1 MTKLEVLNR
10 LAAARDLTAGA
21 LARQLETSMEASGMM
36 LIRLMRQGLVV
47 RELDAGIFI
56 YNLTPKGHARRAFL
70 STLSTQTSEITD

>member
-10 LAAARDLTAGA
+10 LAAACDLTAGA
-21 LARQLETSMEASGMM
+21 LARQLETSTEASGMM

-47 RELDAGIFI
+47 RDLDAGIFT

-70 STLSTQTSEITD
+70 NTQTSEITD

>member
-21 LARQLETSMEASGMM
+21 LARQLETTSLEASGMM
-36 LIRLMRQGLVV
+36 LLRLMRQGLVV
-47 RELDAGIFI
+47 RELDAGIFV

-70 STLSTQTSEITD
+70 NTQTSEITD

>member
-10 LAAARDLTAGA
+10 LAAACNLTAGA

-56 YNLTPKGHARRAFL
+56 YNLTPKGNARRVFL
-70 STLSTQTSEITD
+70 NTQTSEITD

>member
-10 LAAARDLTAGA
+10 LAAACDLTAGA

-56 YNLTPKGHARRAFL
+56 YNLTPKGHARRVFL
-70 STLSTQTSEITD
+70 NTQTSEITD

>member
-10 LAAARDLTAGA
+10 LAAACNLTAGA

-56 YNLTPKGHARRAFL
+56 YNLTPKGHARRTFL
-70 STLSTQTSEITD
+70 NMQTSEITD

>member
-10 LAAARDLTAGA
+10 LAAACDLTAGA

-70 STLSTQTSEITD
+70 NTQTSEITD

>member
-10 LAAARDLTAGA
+10 LAAACNLTAGA

-70 STLSTQTSEITD
+70 NTQTSEITD